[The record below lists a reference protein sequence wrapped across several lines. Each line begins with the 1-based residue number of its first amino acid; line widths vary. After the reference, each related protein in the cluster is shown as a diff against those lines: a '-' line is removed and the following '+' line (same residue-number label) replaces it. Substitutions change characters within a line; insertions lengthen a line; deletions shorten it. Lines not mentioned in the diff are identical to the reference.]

1 MCKPASAWP
10 RHLRRPRKQ
19 KTKKSGASSWLSV
32 CLCPCLSRTLFS
44 FSGPS
49 LSLSLFALL
58 WGKRGRLSLSLSL
71 LGSLYCKDRGRH
83 SHARRARRCP
93 LSLAQRLRPR
103 LAVPQPHLPQ
113 FTLIAE
119 VVLLPN
125 ALAWSLL
132 LHLISGSRI
141 IAVERC
147 CALELLDICSL
158 SAFQAATG

>member
-49 LSLSLFALL
+49 LPLSLFALL
-58 WGKRGRLSLSLSL
+58 WGKRGRLSLSL

-93 LSLAQRLRPR
+93 LCLAQRLRPR